1 MTKPSIRRLLATAL
15 LAFGAAAAPTAS
27 AAGIGDLLTPVALV
41 TGGSAPCTGR
51 VLSEPFAPWNDSNDY
66 FLVPG
71 GSFEGGATGWSL
83 TGGAAVKP
91 GGDPFVARSAGSS
104 LALPANA
111 SATTPWVCVDL
122 GSPTLRFFATG
133 RTGMVAVSVVTGK
146 LALPVTTIYPGGSWQ
161 PTPPF
166 LFFTN
171 LLSVLSPTGTTAVAF
186 RFTSVGGATQ
196 IDDVYVDPYRRK

>member
-1 MTKPSIRRLLATAL
+1 MTKPSIRRLLAAAL
-15 LAFGAAAAPTAS
+15 LSLGAVTAPAAS
-27 AAGIGDLLTPVALV
+27 AASISDLLTPVALV
-41 TGGSAPCTGR
+41 TGGAAPCTGR
-51 VLSEPFAPWNDSNDY
+51 VLSEPFSPWNDSNDY

-71 GSFEGGATGWSL
+71 ASFEGGATGWSL

-91 GGDPFVARSAGSS
+91 GGDPYVAGSAGSS

-133 RTGMVAVSVVTGK
+133 RTGAVAVSVLTGR
-146 LALPVTTIYPGGSWQ
+146 LALPVTTIYPGSSWQ
-161 PTPPF
+161 PTPSF

-171 LLSVLSPTGTTAVAF
+171 ALSVLSPTGTTAVAF
-186 RFTSVGGATQ
+186 RFTAVGGATQ
-196 IDDVYVDPYRRK
+196 VDDVYVDPYRRK